1 MEFLKNNGITKS
13 LAVKL
18 VAVFALGMVAV
29 AGLQAISGTAP
40 FQSVKQVISGDGDY
54 GYYDEGVG
62 MGMDSPELSYR
73 NVEDSMMPP
82 VPSPEFAPGE
92 DTETYKVKEYTATF
106 ETGDV
111 TKECEVIADLLNRDD
126 VIFESTNEY
135 KEGCSYNFKVKKDS
149 VSEILTILEDLNPKY
164 LNENAYTIKREVTD
178 YTSEIEIL
186 EAKLAAY
193 EATLTQSTAT
203 YDELIRLATMRG
215 DIDALTRATDGKL
228 ALVERISMSQIEVNA
243 QLDRINRSK
252 AEALDRLAYSNFYV
266 NVYENALVNGD
277 SIKDSWI
284 AAVQELVSD
293 INTFVQ
299 EVSLG
304 FVALMFMVVKF
315 ALYGVVLLY
324 VARFGYSYARK
335 VWSQG

>member
-1 MEFLKNNGITKS
+1 MKFLEDNGISKS

-18 VAVFALGMVAV
+18 VGVFALGMLVV
-29 AGLQAISGTAP
+29 AGLQVVSNTAP
-40 FQSVKQVISGDGDY
+40 FQSMKYAISEDGGY
-54 GYYDEGVG
+54 GYD
-62 MGMDSPELSYR
+62 MGSTAGSPALSYR

-82 VPSPEFAPGE
+82 SPEFAPGN
-92 DTETYKVKEYTATF
+92 DTDAYEVKEYNATF
-106 ETGDV
+106 ETGDA
-111 TKECEVIADLLNRDD
+111 TTECEAIADLLDRED
-126 VIFESTNEY
+126 VVFESTNEY
-135 KEGCSYNFKVKKDS
+135 EKGCSYNFKVEKDS
-149 VSEILTILEDLNPKY
+149 VSDILAILEDLNPKH
-164 LNENAYTIKREVTD
+164 LSENAYTIKREVTD

-186 EAKLAAY
+186 ETKLAAY
-193 EATLTQSTAT
+193 DATLTQSTAT
-203 YDELIRLATMRG
+203 YDELIRLATSRG
-215 DIDALTRATDGKL
+215 DIDALTRATDSKL
-228 ALVERISMSQIEVNA
+228 ALVERISISKIEVNA
-243 QLDRINRSK
+243 ELDRINRSK

-277 SIKDSWI
+277 SIKESWI

-304 FVALMFMVVKF
+304 FIALMFMVIKF

-324 VARFGYSYARK
+324 VARFGYSYAKK

>member
-29 AGLQAISGTAP
+29 AGLQAITGTAP
-40 FQSVKQVISGDGDY
+40 FQSMKYAVSGDGDY
-54 GYYDEGVG
+54 SYSEEGVSVG
-62 MGMDSPELSYR
+62 APALSYR
-73 NVEDSMMPP
+73 NVEDSMIPP
-82 VPSPEFAPGE
+82 MPEFAPGN
-92 DTETYKVKEYTATF
+92 DTEAYEVKEYTATF
-106 ETGDV
+106 ETGDA
-111 TKECEVIADLLNRDD
+111 TTECEAIAELVSRDD
-126 VIFESTNEY
+126 VVFESTNEY
-135 KEGCSYNFKVKKDS
+135 EEGCSYNLKVEKES
-149 VSEILTILEDLNPKY
+149 VSEILAILEDLNPKY

-186 EAKLAAY
+186 ETKLAAY
-193 EATLTQSTAT
+193 DSTLTQSTAT
-203 YDELIRLATMRG
+203 YDQLIALATARG
-215 DIDALTRATDGKL
+215 DIDALTRATDSKL
-228 ALVERISMSQIEVNA
+228 ALVERISISKIEVNA
-243 QLDRINRSK
+243 ELDRINRSK

-277 SIKDSWI
+277 TIKDSWI
-284 AAVQELVSD
+284 AAVQALVSD

-304 FVALMFMVVKF
+304 FVALLFMVVKF

-324 VARFGYSYARK
+324 VARFGYSYAKK
-335 VWSQG
+335 VWAQG

>member
-18 VAVFALGMVAV
+18 VGVFALGMLVV
-29 AGLQAISGTAP
+29 AGLQVVSNTAP
-40 FQSVKQVISGDGDY
+40 FQSIKYSVIGDGDY
-54 GYYDEGVG
+54 SYSEEGVS
-62 MGMDSPELSYR
+62 MGAPELSYR
-73 NVEDSMMPP
+73 NVEDSIMPP
-82 VPSPEFAPGE
+82 VPNPEFAPGD
-92 DTETYKVKEYTATF
+92 DTDAYEVKEYTATF
-106 ETGDV
+106 ETSDARE
-111 TKECEVIADLLNRDD
+111 ECEAVAELIKRDD

-266 NVYENALVNGD
+266 NVYENPLVNGD

-284 AAVQELVSD
+284 AAVQALVSD

-315 ALYGVVLLY
+315 ALYGIVLLF
-324 VARFGYSYARK
+324 VARFGYSYAKK

>member
-13 LAVKL
+13 LAVKF
-18 VAVFALGMVAV
+18 VGVFALGMLVV
-29 AGLQAISGTAP
+29 AGLQVVSNTAP
-40 FQSVKQVISGDGDY
+40 FQSMKYAVSEDGSY
-54 GYYDEGVG
+54 GYGIGTSAV
-62 MGMDSPELSYR
+62 SPELSYR
-73 NVEDSMMPP
+73 NVEGAIMPP
-82 VPSPEFAPGE
+82 TPSFTPGT
-92 DTETYKVKEYTATF
+92 DTEVFEVKEYSVTF
-106 ETGDV
+106 ETRNAAN
-111 TKECEVIADLLNRDD
+111 ECGEIAKLVNRDD

-135 KEGCSYNFKVKKDS
+135 KQGCSYTFKVTKNS
-149 VSEILTILEDLNPKY
+149 VSEILAILEDLNPKY
-164 LNENAYTIKREVTD
+164 LSENAYTIKREVTD

-186 EAKLAAY
+186 ETKLAAY
-193 EATLTQSTAT
+193 DATLTQSTAT
-203 YDELIRLATMRG
+203 YDQLIALAASRG
-215 DIDALTRATDGKL
+215 DIDALTRATDSKL
-228 ALVERISMSQIEVNA
+228 ALVERLSISKIEVNA

-266 NVYENALVNGD
+266 NVYENAFVNGD
-277 SIKDSWI
+277 NIKDSWV
-284 AAVQELVSD
+284 AAVQELVRD

-304 FVALMFMVVKF
+304 FVALMFMVIKF

>member
-29 AGLQAISGTAP
+29 AGLQIVSNTAP
-40 FQSVKQVISGDGDY
+40 FQSMKYSVIGDGDY
-54 GYYDEGVG
+54 SYSEEGVS
-62 MGMDSPELSYR
+62 MGAPELSYR
-73 NVEDSMMPP
+73 NVADSIMP
-82 VPSPEFAPGE
+82 PSPEFAPGD
-92 DTETYKVKEYTATF
+92 DTDAYEVKEYTATF
-106 ETGDV
+106 ETSDARE
-111 TKECEVIADLLNRDD
+111 ECEAVADLIKRDD

-135 KEGCSYNFKVKKDS
+135 KEGCSYNFKVKKES

-203 YDELIRLATMRG
+203 YDELIRLATARG

-266 NVYENALVNGD
+266 SVYENPLINGD

-284 AAVQELVSD
+284 AAVQALVSD

-315 ALYGVVLLY
+315 ALYGVFLLF
-324 VARFGYSYARK
+324 VARFGYSYAKK